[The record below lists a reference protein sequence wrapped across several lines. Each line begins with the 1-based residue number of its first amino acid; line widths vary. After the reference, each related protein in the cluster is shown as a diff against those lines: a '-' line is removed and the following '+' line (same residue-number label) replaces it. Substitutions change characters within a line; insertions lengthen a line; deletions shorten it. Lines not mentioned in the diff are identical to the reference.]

1 MAKGLRFMFC
11 VVTTVVLLRESS
23 HAGASKNDDA
33 LSKGPDTERPEED
46 LPTLTVTT
54 ILEDPYVMVRSTELE
69 GYCIDLL
76 KALAAMLHFSYKV
89 KVVSDGQYGAISSKG
104 NWTGMIGEIIRQE
117 ADIAV
122 APLTV
127 TSAREEVVSFTTPF
141 LQTGIG
147 ILLRK
152 DSVSQERPLFHFLA
166 PFSKE
171 TWTGLLFAYVLTC
184 LCLCLVA
191 SYKDTAALKEVLV
204 YILHRG
210 ILRARPEVEL
220 QMLRSCVT
228 PRPKA
233 LSVRVIAAI
242 WWLFTLALV
251 AAYIANFTAL
261 LSAGSEQLPI
271 QTFEDLVKQRELEF
285 GTLDGSSTYHFFKNS
300 KNPVHQLIYEYMEKR
315 RDYVLV
321 KTYQEAIQRV
331 LDSNYAF
338 IGESVSQELAAA
350 RHCNLI
356 RAPEVI
362 TARGFGIA
370 TPRGSPWTKSL
381 SISILTLRESGQL
394 EQLRTKWWESRCR
407 HQTRERWAP
416 LPPHALAGLFLTL
429 GIGLSVG
436 VLLALLEL
444 SRQSRRSAGH
454 GHGQKSCCSI
464 FLEEICTRLQIKENT
479 RPSQEPSAKT
489 SA

>member
-1 MAKGLRFMFC
+1 
-11 VVTTVVLLRESS
+11 
-23 HAGASKNDDA
+23 
-33 LSKGPDTERPEED
+33 
-46 LPTLTVTT
+46 
-54 ILEDPYVMVRSTELE
+54 EDPYVMVRSTELE

-89 KVVSDGQYGAISSKG
+89 KVVGDGQYGAVSSKG

-152 DSVSQERPLFHFLA
+152 DSVSQEMPLFHFLA

-191 SYKDTAALKEVLV
+191 RLSPCEWNEPKREENHFTFLNSLWFGAGAL
-204 YILHRG
+204 
-210 ILRARPEVEL
+210 AL
-220 QMLRSCVT
+220 QGVT

-285 GTLDGSSTYHFFKNS
+285 GTLDGSSTYYFFKNS
-300 KNPVHQLIYEYMEKR
+300 KNPVHQLIYEYMDKR

-331 LDSNYAF
+331 MDSNYAF
-338 IGESVSQELAAA
+338 IGESVSQDLAAA

-362 TARGFGIA
+362 GARGFGIA
-370 TPRGSPWTKSL
+370 TPKGSVWTKHL
-381 SISILTLRESGQL
+381 SIAILTLRESGDL
-394 EQLRTKWWESRCR
+394 EQLRNKWWESRCR
-407 HQTRERWAP
+407 HQARERWAP
-416 LPPHALAGLFLTL
+416 LQPNALAGLFLSL
-429 GIGLSVG
+429 GIGLAVG
-436 VLLALLEL
+436 VLVALLEL
-444 SRQSRRSAGH
+444 SRRSRRSAGQ
-454 GHGQKSCCSI
+454 GQKSCCTI
-464 FLEEICTRLQIKENT
+464 FVEEICTRLQIKENT
-479 RPSQEPSAKT
+479 RPSHEPSVKT